1 MRSSESLAIERLEDE
16 PAVAGDLLL
25 DLHAQG
31 SLVHPRHLPAVFL
44 ENPVR
49 FAIDLELV
57 PEVLAEGVDQP
68 LLECGRGLLGRQ
80 KPAVEK
86 GPHQPGGGSLQ
97 IFFGRRHNPCLITTE
112 ARLDNPSRPPIVQK
126 SMIVVMKSGAAREQI
141 EGVIAEVESLGYK
154 SHPIYGVERTVIG
167 CIGDERGKA
176 RLQALESMPGVEAVV
191 PILKPFKLASR
202 EIHPLGSVIEV
213 GRGVRV
219 GGPELAVMAG
229 PCSVESEAQILAAA
243 RAVKDAGAHILRGG
257 AYKPRTSPY
266 TFQGMEEDGL
276 KLLARARD
284 ETGLPVVT
292 EVVDPHDVDVVA
304 EHADVLQVG
313 ARNVQNFALLKRLG
327 KVRKPILLKRGMM
340 TTLQE
345 FLMAAEYILSEGNQ
359 NVILCERGI
368 RTFETATRNTL
379 DLNAIPVLKE
389 WTHLPVIVDPSHGTG
404 HWQYVTPM
412 AFAGVA
418 AGADGLMIEVHP
430 DPAHALS
437 DGGQSLKPQK
447 FQALMDG
454 LRKFAEAAGRTV

>member
-1 MRSSESLAIERLEDE
+1 
-16 PAVAGDLLL
+16 
-25 DLHAQG
+25 
-31 SLVHPRHLPAVFL
+31 
-44 ENPVR
+44 
-49 FAIDLELV
+49 
-57 PEVLAEGVDQP
+57 
-68 LLECGRGLLGRQ
+68 
-80 KPAVEK
+80 
-86 GPHQPGGGSLQ
+86 
-97 IFFGRRHNPCLITTE
+97 
-112 ARLDNPSRPPIVQK
+112 
-126 SMIVVMKSGAAREQI
+126 MIVVMKSGAVRAEI
-141 EGVIAEVESLGYK
+141 DGVISEVESLGYK

-202 EIHPLGSVIEV
+202 EIHPLGSVVEIAP
-213 GRGVRV
+213 GVRV
-219 GGPELAVMAG
+219 GATGLAVMAG
-229 PCSVESEAQILAAA
+229 PCSVESESQILAAA
-243 RAVKDAGAHILRGG
+243 RAVKDAGAHLLRGG

-276 KLLARARD
+276 KLLARARE

-292 EVVDPHDVDVVA
+292 EVVDPHDVEVVA

-359 NVILCERGI
+359 DVILCERGI

-447 FQALMDG
+447 FQALMKG